1 MIARAYI
8 FIKKMTII
16 MDIRMTNISALD
28 LNLLTALDALLKE
41 ANVSRAADRLGLS
54 QPAASHALRR
64 LREAFDD
71 PLLVRAGAGMALT
84 PRAEALKAPLAEALA
99 RVRGL
104 FEETGFDPAR
114 STRRFRVM
122 LPDIVLGL
130 IVPPLVERAA
140 RAAPGVR
147 IEIIPWRD
155 PAAIDDEREI
165 DLIVYCGPEAFPRFR
180 RALLYTDS
188 DALAVRGGHPAGAR
202 LKKPETFLAVRHI
215 AVLPPGRRE
224 DMIDEWLRPLGIER
238 TIALVVPSYL
248 QALHAAAA
256 TDLVAFV
263 PRRLIAS
270 AGARLGLAA
279 VAPPYDPGVDEQ
291 FIFWPARAENDAA
304 SIWLRGLAAEIGKGL
319 SARKRPQPAKASR

>member
-1 MIARAYI
+1 MA
-8 FIKKMTII
+8 
-16 MDIRMTNISALD
+16 NISAPD

-41 ANVSRAADRLGLS
+41 ANVSRAAGRLGLS

-64 LREAFDD
+64 LREAFGD

-99 RVRGL
+99 RVQGL
-104 FEETGFDPAR
+104 FDESEFDPAR
-114 STRRFRVM
+114 SIRRFRIM

-130 IVPPLVERAA
+130 VVPPLIERAA

-147 IEIIPWRD
+147 VEIVPWRD
-155 PAAIDDEREI
+155 PASIDDEGEI
-165 DLIVYCGPEAFPRFR
+165 DLIVYCGPEAFPRFK

-188 DALAVRGGHPAGAR
+188 DALAVRSGHPARQR
-202 LKKPETFLAVRHI
+202 LTKSDAFLAARHI
-215 AVLPPGRRE
+215 AVVSPGRRE

-238 TIALVVPSYL
+238 AIALAVPSYL

-263 PRRLIAS
+263 PRRLIAG

-279 VAPPYDPGVDEQ
+279 VAPPFDPGVDEQ
-291 FIFWPARAENDAA
+291 FAFWPARAENDPA
-304 SIWLRGLAAEIGKGL
+304 SIWLRRLVAQIGKEL
-319 SARKRPQPAKASR
+319 SGRKTRQAAKASR